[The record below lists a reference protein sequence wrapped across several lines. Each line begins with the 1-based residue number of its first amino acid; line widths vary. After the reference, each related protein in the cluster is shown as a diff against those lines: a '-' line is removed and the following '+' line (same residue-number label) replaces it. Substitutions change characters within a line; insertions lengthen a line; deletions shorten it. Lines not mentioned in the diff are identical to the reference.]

1 MAMRVRL
8 LVSAVVLVLVGM
20 MGLASCGHYV
30 CGTTFGAS
38 TCTSSGGGLGGG
50 GNGTAVAFDF
60 FLDTGSIDG
69 AMLDTSSNFTLI
81 NNFVS
86 QPVPSSGAF
95 GGMIVVQK
103 QWLYVTNS
111 TQIGAYSINGTTGAL
126 TAISGSPFLYSG
138 TEANSVTTD
147 PAGKFLFLTGANDDQ
162 VWAFAINQT
171 TGALT
176 TVGSFSTGIGF
187 AAYPTTDGLG
197 KFLYIT
203 AGNLGGQV
211 AVFAINSTTGSLT
224 PVAGS
229 PFSIS
234 IATLQGEPTGQFLL
248 GVTGNG
254 ANNGIGSDNH
264 VYVYSINQTTGALT
278 PVTGSPFA
286 TTYIPATLAVHP
298 SGTLVYTF
306 NQTVTGASPMEGF
319 QLNTTTGALTALA
332 TSPFTALT
340 APAGTF
346 DQSGALLFMH
356 PGTSLTAAS
365 VNTTTGALSSI
376 GSPIT
381 GAGNP
386 VAGSWAATDP
396 H

>member
-1 MAMRVRL
+1 MRMKVRAL
-8 LVSAVVLVLVGM
+8 LSSVIVLATMSLVG
-20 MGLASCGHYV
+20 CGHYT
-30 CGTTFGAS
+30 CGATFGNS
-38 TCTSSGGGLGGG
+38 SCTATGGGLGTG

-69 AMLDTSSNFTLI
+69 AMLDTSGNFTLI

-86 QPVPSSGAF
+86 QGVPLSGAF

-126 TAISGSPFLYSG
+126 TAIAGSPFLYAG
-138 TEANSVTTD
+138 TEAYSTTTD
-147 PAGKFLFLTGANDDQ
+147 PAGKFLFLTGANNAQ
-162 VWAFAINQT
+162 VWVFAINQT
-171 TGALT
+171 SGALT
-176 TVGSFSTGIGF
+176 TVGAFSTGTNF
-187 AAYPTTDGLG
+187 AAYPTTDGKG
-197 KFLYIT
+197 NFLYVT
-203 AGNLGGQV
+203 EGNLGSEV
-211 AVFAINSTTGSLT
+211 AAFTINSTTGSLT

-254 ANNGIGSDNH
+254 ANNGFTPDDH
-264 VYVYSINQTTGALT
+264 VYVYSINQSTGALT
-278 PVTGSPFA
+278 QVGSPFA
-286 TTYIPATLAVHP
+286 TTFTPATLAVHP
-298 SGTLVYTF
+298 SGKFVYTF
-306 NQTVTGASPMEGF
+306 NQTVIGTSPMEGF
-319 QLNTTTGALTALA
+319 QFNSSTGQVTPLA
-332 TSPFTALT
+332 GSISPFNALT

-346 DQSGALLFMH
+346 DQSGAYLFMH
-356 PGTSLTAAS
+356 PGTSLSVAS
-365 VNTTTGALSSI
+365 VDTTTGALTGI
-376 GSPIT
+376 GAPIT

-386 VAGSWAATDP
+386 VAQSWAATDP